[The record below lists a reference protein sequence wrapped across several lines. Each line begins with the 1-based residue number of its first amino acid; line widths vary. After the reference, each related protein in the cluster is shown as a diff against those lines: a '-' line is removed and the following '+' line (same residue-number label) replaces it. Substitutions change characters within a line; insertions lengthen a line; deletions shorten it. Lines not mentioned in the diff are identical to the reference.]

1 MLTIKLDTSTKGI
14 FDATYFDQ
22 RLEIDSKI
30 QEHVSLIEAMNYV
43 IVKSYDASLRDFVKG
58 KRKLK
63 ESEDFFVRNYEDFQ
77 VKMEQL
83 VNEHYD
89 LGESNIERDFNLML
103 NLLYGVIIICV
114 ASSMIVILLE
124 RLFNAKEHTL
134 LDLCKSFGRP
144 ETIN

>member
-103 NLLYGVIIICV
+103 NLLYGVITICV
-114 ASSMIVILLE
+114 VSSLIVILLE